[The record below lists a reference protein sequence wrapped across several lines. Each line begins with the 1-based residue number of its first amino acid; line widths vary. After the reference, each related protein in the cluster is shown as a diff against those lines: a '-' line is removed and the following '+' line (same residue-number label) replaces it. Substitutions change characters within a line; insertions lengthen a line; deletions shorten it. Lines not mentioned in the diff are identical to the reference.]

1 MRKAVP
7 CWEGYRLDATPIKS
21 YDDLIVVARRRMMEL
36 LMTYETLDAVSGV
49 QSGYAAKILCPGRL
63 KTFGPMSFCAIMG
76 ALGIK
81 LVAVEDPEAA
91 ARLRHRWTP
100 RRAPLRNGSRANWR
114 TPLDTVANDAS
125 PDRPAA

>member
-1 MRKAVP
+1 MAQSGSI
-7 CWEGYRLDATPIKS
+7 CGEGYRLDPTPIRS
-21 YDDLIVVARRRMMEL
+21 YDDLIEVARRRMMEL
-36 LMTYETLDAVSGV
+36 LITYETLDAVSGV
-49 QSGYAAKILCPGRL
+49 QSGYGAKLLCPGRI

-81 LVAVEDPEAA
+81 LVAVEDPEAV

-100 RRAPLRNGSRANWR
+100 RQAPRANWR
-114 TPLDTVANDAS
+114 TPLDTVANDES